1 MIALLLII
9 ILISTLRIS
18 LSLALRSH
26 RQLGL
31 LPNKGVFASFW
42 FLWVSSLVL
51 AGSSISLTLTLTT
64 LEFSSALDS
73 SFFFAPILVGILP
86 GLSVMVMAMTIKM
99 IRSLNGS

>member
-1 MIALLLII
+1 MMALLLII

-51 AGSSISLTLTLTT
+51 AGSSISLTLTT
-64 LEFSSALDS
+64 LEFGGLDS
-73 SFFFAPILVGILP
+73 VFFFTPIFLVGILP
-86 GLSVMVMAMTIKM
+86 GLSVMIMAIIIKM
-99 IRSLNGS
+99 IRSANDS

>member
-1 MIALLLII
+1 MMALLLII

-51 AGSSISLTLTLTT
+51 AGSSISLTLTT
-64 LEFSSALDS
+64 LEFSPLDS
-73 SFFFAPILVGILP
+73 SVIFTPILVGILP

>member
-1 MIALLLII
+1 MIALLSII

-51 AGSSISLTLTLTT
+51 AGSSISLTLTT
-64 LEFSSALDS
+64 LEFSALDS
-73 SFFFAPILVGILP
+73 VFFFTPIFLVGILP

>member
-1 MIALLLII
+1 MIALLSII

-51 AGSSISLTLTLTT
+51 AGSSISLTLTT
-64 LEFSSALDS
+64 LEFGGLDS
-73 SFFFAPILVGILP
+73 VFFFTPIFLVGILP